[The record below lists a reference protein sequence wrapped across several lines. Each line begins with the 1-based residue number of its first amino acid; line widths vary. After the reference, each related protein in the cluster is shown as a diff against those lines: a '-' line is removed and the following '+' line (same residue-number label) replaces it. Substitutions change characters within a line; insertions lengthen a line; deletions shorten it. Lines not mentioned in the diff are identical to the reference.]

1 MGLWKIDN
9 VTSEEWHNR
18 QMRLHSIKMWA
29 LTILEIALI
38 IGFLVGR
45 IPYSFEFRWSR
56 SAYDA
61 WGTREKERAKKVARL
76 TGGEIWLFNPVTG
89 QLREAKI

>member
-1 MGLWKIDN
+1 MNKY
-9 VTSEEWHNR
+9 
-18 QMRLHSIKMWA
+18 IKLA
-29 LTILEIALI
+29 TVLI
-38 IGFLVGR
+38 VKRGAEFLVGR

-61 WGTREKERAKKVARL
+61 WGTREKESAKKVAKL

>member
-38 IGFLVGR
+38 IGV
-45 IPYSFEFRWSR
+45 
-56 SAYDA
+56 
-61 WGTREKERAKKVARL
+61 VA
-76 TGGEIWLFNPVTG
+76 GMWFIFCWASDQIHP
-89 QLREAKI
+89 